1 MFSIDTHWKLYD
13 RNNGNYMNYVNYV
26 KVRNQSLYVLVNKHV
41 LQNTKEFLFK
51 KKKKYFKKHILAGL
65 SKTPY
70 RPEPT

>member
-26 KVRNQSLYVLVNKHV
+26 KVRNQSLYVLVNKRTPEYQRV
-41 LQNTKEFLFK
+41 SFL
-51 KKKKYFKKHILAGL
+51 KKYFKKHILAGL